1 MNDLL
6 DAIKLFR
13 ILDSILFWARRDFRP
28 WLITQVNQCQ
38 SRIAREELG
47 GPIQQADSSS
57 VSTPNHISSPE
68 AHNVQRSLS
77 TPESVLP
84 KASMARESSPLAAQH
99 TSPSPRPGTAQERS
113 SSTHII
119 HSKEPVEDRDQEY
132 NESKDTRLQPL
143 LSTEP
148 PGLMPKTPL
157 GIAGYSGQNVR
168 CDRDFPTLEPSA
180 KRTASRAELPTS
192 PKQPLADA
200 STSPGPLFTNDPRTT
215 LGGTKSSSFATVG
228 PATALQPSQSVVSS
242 PSKPIR
248 DEGLTTSNQND
259 KRKLSFSGPFEPHDR
274 YGFEEDW
281 KKYIEKNDSK
291 KHNVFNMEGILASPL
306 DLDDQR
312 KRYRFTSGTQSL
324 NGTPETGFIFG
335 LAEESDSSNESKKP
349 ADVPTFENPFAIS
362 SNLNNALKLLNFTL
376 GTQTRTSTPSNP
388 TSESKHPSNIST
400 LESTFANSLNLNNE
414 SNPFDFTPPTHSRP
428 RVPETSSA
436 PTSSQARN
444 PSNPP
449 PKPAY
454 FGSWNKSNS
463 NGRNAAPSP
472 LSSRSSKQSETRL
485 EPPGNVTPLSRAGE
499 PGSQPAGERPA
510 GSAASADR
518 DKSGDAGVESLDSE
532 HDSTRSRGRSEGPE
546 NRPRCGI
553 TVARWGKVPGPWS
566 ESSSDS
572 SDH

>member
-1 MNDLL
+1 MDNLL

-28 WLITQVNQCQ
+28 WVIAQVNQCQ
-38 SRIAREELG
+38 ARIAREELG
-47 GPIQQADSSS
+47 GPLQRADSSS
-57 VSTPNHISSPE
+57 VSTPNRISVPE

-77 TPESVLP
+77 TPESVFP
-84 KASMARESSPLAAQH
+84 KASMAKESSPLAAQR

-119 HSKEPVEDRDQEY
+119 HPKESAEDRDREY
-132 NESKDTRLQPL
+132 NELKDTRLQPL
-143 LSTEP
+143 LSTES
-148 PGLMPKTPL
+148 PGFMPKTPL

-168 CDRDFPTLEPSA
+168 RDRDFPTLEPSA
-180 KRTASRAELPTS
+180 KRTAFRAGLPTS

-200 STSPGPLFTNDPRTT
+200 STSSSPLFANDPRTT
-215 LGGTKSSSFATVG
+215 LDGTKPSSFATVG

-242 PSKPIR
+242 PSNPIR
-248 DEGLTTSNQND
+248 DEGLTTSNPTD
-259 KRKLSFSGPFEPHDR
+259 KRELIFSGPFEPHGR

-281 KKYIEKNDSK
+281 KKYIEKNESK

-335 LAEESDSSNESKKP
+335 LAEESDSSNESKKA
-349 ADVPTFENPFAIS
+349 ADVPTFETPFAIS
-362 SNLNNALKLLNFTL
+362 SNLTDAM
-376 GTQTRTSTPSNP
+376 
-388 TSESKHPSNIST
+388 T
-400 LESTFANSLNLNNE
+400 LESAFANSLNLNNE
-414 SNPFDFTPPTHSRP
+414 SNPLHFTPPTPSRP
-428 RVPETSSA
+428 PMPETLFA
-436 PTSSQARN
+436 PTNSQARN

-454 FGSWNKSNS
+454 FGSWNESNS

-485 EPPGNVTPLSRAGE
+485 EPPGNVTPSSRAGE
-499 PGSQPAGERPA
+499 PASQPAGERPV

-518 DKSGDAGVESLDSE
+518 DKSGDAGVESLDWE
-532 HDSTRSRGRSEGPE
+532 HDSTRSRGRSEGPA

-553 TVARWGKVPGPWS
+553 SVARWGRVPSPWS

-572 SDH
+572 SDY